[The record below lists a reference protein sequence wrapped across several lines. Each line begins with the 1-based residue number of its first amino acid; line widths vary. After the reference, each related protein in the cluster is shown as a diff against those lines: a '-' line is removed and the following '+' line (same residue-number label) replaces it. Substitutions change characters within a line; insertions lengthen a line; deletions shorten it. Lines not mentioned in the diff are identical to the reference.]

1 MQAISVYTGFY
12 DETSCRYRRAG
23 TGDGSCRTGYDD
35 DQGYGERRSA
45 ARYISAKTARGGSPR
60 LVGRRASRRSR
71 RSMALRFVVDT
82 SVIKRLAHPAVRRV
96 VEPLAAAGELAR
108 ARITDLEVGYSAR
121 NELEWDRLVAALAAF
136 ELVESTASHHRR
148 ALQVQRLLAQR
159 SQRGRKIPDLL
170 IAAAGEDR
178 GLAVLHYDADFD
190 LIAAVTGQPC
200 QWVVPGGSI
209 D

>member
-1 MQAISVYTGFY
+1 
-12 DETSCRYRRAG
+12 
-23 TGDGSCRTGYDD
+23 
-35 DQGYGERRSA
+35 
-45 ARYISAKTARGGSPR
+45 
-60 LVGRRASRRSR
+60 
-71 RSMALRFVVDT
+71 MALKFVVDT
-82 SVIKRLAHPAVRRV
+82 SVIKRLGHPAVRQV

-148 ALQVQRLLAQR
+148 ALHVQHLLAQR

-170 IAAAGEDR
+170 IAAAGEDH

-200 QWVVPGGSI
+200 NWVVPAGSI